1 MRYPNKRGENI
12 SMTDEQKEFIKN
24 LAVGISDNRIAA
36 DLGIS
41 VGVVNY
47 YRRQILG
54 IVKQTGRH
62 IKIIRDKRNRFQIAK
77 ELEAIQKF
85 ATNYP
90 SFINGAKDRVK
101 YLESVLNNI
110 R

>member
-12 SMTDEQKEFIKN
+12 SMNDEQKEFIKN

-54 IVKQTGRH
+54 IVKQSGRH
-62 IKIIRDKRNRFQIAK
+62 IKIIRDKRNRFQIAR
-77 ELEAIQKF
+77 ELEAIQQF
-85 ATNYP
+85 ANYP
-90 SFINGAKDRVK
+90 SLMNGAKDRVK